1 MEKLAQ
7 NNPAFLLD
15 VLNGRLAFERTGVK
29 LYDSVIGKIEA
40 QAQPRFLAIVGQLR
54 EIRAEEK
61 EHEEWLE
68 AQIRGLGGNPDG
80 KSEMAQLEM
89 EEGRGIETII
99 CDGHSNAVHLLH
111 ALLAAELADNAG
123 WDVLVKLADEAGDPA
138 AKIEFAQR
146 MAEEAKHLLFIR
158 ELVVRSAETMM
169 LGAERPLPRGFGSVA
184 ASKMKKPLLVGG
196 ALGAVLLGVGALA
209 ASALFLARPKLAPRL
224 RHAL

>member
-1 MEKLAQ
+1 MSDGETMRAFADKKALVTGGSRGIGRAVCLELARRGADV
-7 NNPAFLLD
+7 AFIYHSRD
-15 VLNGRLAFERTGVK
+15 A
-29 LYDSVIGKIEA
+29 EA
-40 QAQPRFLAIVGQLR
+40 EATA
-54 EIRAEEK
+54 
-61 EHEEWLE
+61 

-138 AKIEFAQR
+138 AKIEFARR